1 MKKEKK
7 IRKLVLNRE
16 TVRHLTDAEVA
27 QAVAGEAASLPTKLC
42 EKLSLSYCSACC
54 TE

>member
-7 IRKLVLNRE
+7 IQKLVLNRE
-16 TVRHLTDAEVA
+16 TVRHLADAEVKA
-27 QAVAGEAASLPTKLC
+27 AAGDAASLPAKLC
-42 EKLSLSYCSACC
+42 DKLSLSYCSACC

>member
-7 IRKLVLNRE
+7 IQKLVLNRE
-16 TVRHLTDAEVA
+16 TVRHLTDAEVKA
-27 QAVAGEAASLPTKLC
+27 AVGEAASLPVKTC
-42 EKLSLSYCSACC
+42 DKLSLSYCSACC